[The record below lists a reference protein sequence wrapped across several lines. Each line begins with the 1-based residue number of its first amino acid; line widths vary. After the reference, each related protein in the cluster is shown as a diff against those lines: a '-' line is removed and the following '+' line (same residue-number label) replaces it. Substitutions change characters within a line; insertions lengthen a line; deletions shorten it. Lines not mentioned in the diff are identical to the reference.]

1 MENFSLLCYFLGI
14 EVSYSSREYLC
25 SQQKY
30 ISYIL
35 VSATISG
42 PHVSYSPSL
51 SVIKAKFD
59 ASSRWWGS
67 FNTTHTLEKM
77 CCCPYLFATHPDI
90 FLMRYMYGVSLLVS
104 YIDILCGFPLC
115 HPLSFR
121 TMTLSLL
128 FPLDSPTYPS
138 SLFRCWLGEWF
149 RYLSFLHWILHF
161 SSIITILAL

>member
-59 ASSRWWGS
+59 DSSRRWGS
-67 FNTTHTLEKM
+67 FTTTHRLEKM

-90 FLMRYMYGVSLLVS
+90 FLMRCMYGVSLLVV
-104 YIDILCGFPLC
+104 IHRHIMW
-115 HPLSFR
+115 LSSVSSAIFSHHDFVPTLPFR
-121 TMTLSLL
+121 FTHLL
-128 FPLDSPTYPS
+128 FE
-138 SLFRCWLGEWF
+138 F
-149 RYLSFLHWILHF
+149 I
-161 SSIITILAL
+161 